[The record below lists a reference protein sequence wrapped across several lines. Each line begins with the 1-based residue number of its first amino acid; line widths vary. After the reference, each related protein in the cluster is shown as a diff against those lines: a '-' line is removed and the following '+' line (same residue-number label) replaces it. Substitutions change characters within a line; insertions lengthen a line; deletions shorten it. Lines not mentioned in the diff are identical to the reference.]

1 LHKNKLIEQWEN
13 LKKKFPNIRIKDAAD
28 LIGVSEAQ
36 LLSTKVD
43 GKKIVKLNNRF
54 ESQFHALQELDQVM
68 ALTRNEYVVHETK
81 GIYKNISFNSHIGIV
96 LGSNIDLRIFVGQF
110 AYSFAVQTDKKHKSF
125 YSIHF
130 FNKYGK
136 AIHKVY
142 LIGKKNI
149 AEYFVFVDKFRV
161 SNQLSHFKLTNNTNQ
176 IEEFNTKIDQKSFLK
191 DWSNLKD
198 THDFYPL
205 LEKYKVERLH
215 ALEIAEGFYTE
226 KIPNKQINL
235 LLKNVVKLKIPIMIF
250 VSSGGVIQIFT
261 GYIRNVKKI
270 GEWLNILD
278 KKFNLHIK
286 EAGIEHSWVVKKPTV
301 DGTVTSF
308 ELFDQDRKPIVSI
321 FGKRKPDNPE
331 LGSWRKVIND
341 ISQTELEYD

>member
-1 LHKNKLIEQWEN
+1 MHKNKLIEHWEK
-13 LKKKFPNIRIKDAAD
+13 LKKEFPNIRIKDAAD
-28 LIGVSEAQ
+28 LIGVSEGQ

-54 ESQFHALQELDQVM
+54 ESQFQALQELGQVM
-68 ALTRNEYVVHETK
+68 ALTRNEHVVHETK
-81 GIYKNISFNSHIGIV
+81 GLYKNISFNSHIGIV
-96 LGSNIDLRIFVGQF
+96 LGSNIDLRIFIGQF
-110 AYSFAVQTDKKHKSF
+110 AYSFAVQTYKKHKSL

-142 LIGKKNI
+142 LVGKKNV
-149 AEYFVFVDKFRV
+149 AKYFVFVDKFKV
-161 SNQLSHFKLTNNTNQ
+161 SNQFSDFKFTNNTNQ
-176 IEEFNTKIDQKSFLK
+176 IAEFNTKINQKSFLK

-205 LEKYKVERLH
+205 LQKYKVERLY

-226 KIPNKQINL
+226 KVANKQINL
-235 LLKNVVKLKIPIMIF
+235 LLKNVVKSKIPIMIF

-286 EAGIEHSWVVKKPTV
+286 EGEIEHSWVVKKPTI
-301 DGTVTSF
+301 DGIITSY

-321 FGKRKPDNPE
+321 FGKRKPGNPE
-331 LGSWRKVIND
+331 LASWTKVIND
-341 ISQTELEYD
+341 ISQTELVYD

>member
-1 LHKNKLIEQWEN
+1 MHKNKLKEQWEN
-13 LKKKFPNIRIKDAAD
+13 LIKEFPSIRTKDAAD
-28 LIGVSEAQ
+28 LIGVSEGQ

-43 GKKIVKLNNRF
+43 GKKVVKLNNKF
-54 ESQFHALQELDQVM
+54 ESQFHAFQELGQVM
-68 ALTRNEYVVHETK
+68 ALTRNEHVVHEAK

-96 LGSNIDLRIFVGQF
+96 LGSNIDLRIFVGKF
-110 AYSFAVQTDKKHKSF
+110 AYSFAVQIDKKHKSL

-130 FNKYGK
+130 FNKYGR

-149 AEYFVFVDKFRV
+149 SEYFVFVDKFRIP
-161 SNQLSHFKLTNNTNQ
+161 NQTIHFEFTNDTNQ
-176 IEEFNTKIDQKSFLK
+176 IEEFNTKINQKSFLK

-205 LEKYKVERLH
+205 LKKYKVERLH
-215 ALEIAEGFYTE
+215 AFEISEGLYTE
-226 KIPNKQINL
+226 KVANKQINL

-261 GYIRNVKKI
+261 GYIRNVKTI

-286 EAGIEHSWVVKKPTV
+286 EAEIEHSWVVKKPTN
-301 DGTVTSF
+301 DGIVTSY

-321 FGKRKPDNPE
+321 FGKRKPGNPE
-331 LGSWRKVIND
+331 LASWRKVIHD